1 MTQRPAPRP
10 CAVGVLV
17 ECISSGCNRNVPP
30 VGPPP
35 LPGTL
40 VHLSCV
46 YSACTFVDGHSR
58 IQRQQQ
64 QRLAPSSL
72 LCELL
77 MIANACCF
85 VPYVGRKRVHS
96 LILLHG
102 DCIKDSSLTT
112 EKKGHV
118 CVCVLSVPSERERA
132 AHMRKKVCSFL
143 LFSRWRDRKEPLLS
157 SFTGYPTPRARFIIE
172 GE

>member
-112 EKKGHV
+112 EKRAT
-118 CVCVLSVPSERERA
+118 CVCVYCQFLLREREPRICVKRSA
-132 AHMRKKVCSFL
+132 RFYFSPVGGTERNPCS
-143 LFSRWRDRKEPLLS
+143 LLS
-157 SFTGYPTPRARFIIE
+157 LDTQHLELGLL
-172 GE
+172 